1 MHRVEPLS
9 EGFTIPAVFASHH
22 KSSHKTLQLFAAQI
36 WEHPPVA
43 SRVFHLNSHKRT
55 LGNNGGTAKY
65 ADLTSRPRNA
75 SFDEIQKLN

>member
-36 WEHPPVA
+36 WEHPPE
-43 SRVFHLNSHKRT
+43 
-55 LGNNGGTAKY
+55 
-65 ADLTSRPRNA
+65 TSRYQREPRQA
-75 SFDEIQKLN
+75 RGEHAESTQKGPGPGLNL